1 MSTENS
7 SIEDEL
13 RKWKAIALASIAAQ
27 QDINSNNSDDK
38 DKDNA
43 NSKLLV
49 QYLMEKVYQQ
59 SKNDFETKMP
69 EIVPYLKV
77 HYHLMTIS
85 IFTIIIDCSSS
96 ISCTHN

>member
-1 MSTENS
+1 MSSENS

-27 QDINSNNSDDK
+27 QDINSNNSDEK
-38 DKDNA
+38 DA

-85 IFTIIIDCSSS
+85 IFTIIIDCL
-96 ISCTHN
+96 

>member
-27 QDINSNNSDDK
+27 QDINNNNSNNNSDDK
-38 DKDNA
+38 DA

-85 IFTIIIDCSSS
+85 IFTIIIDCL
-96 ISCTHN
+96 

>member
-1 MSTENS
+1 MSTENDHERDMETV
-7 SIEDEL
+7 EDEL
-13 RKWKAIALASIAAQ
+13 RKWKAIALAATAS
-27 QDINSNNSDDK
+27 QDGQSPDTDV
-38 DKDNA
+38 

-77 HYHLMTIS
+77 NTK
-85 IFTIIIDCSSS
+85 
-96 ISCTHN
+96 